1 MGMNNDM
8 QRGINN
14 LQKEKIP
21 LYITSNA
28 GGISE
33 KQETQMLSSK
43 LNVKVNPKSVILSHT
58 PLGAAEMVDYYSDK
72 VVLTAGPTEESCRN
86 IAEEYGYKQYISL
99 LEFLCIYPHS
109 AGFALEWSAPF
120 YDYQYDPE
128 TGEEYADKKQRV

>member
-1 MGMNNDM
+1 MQDQTFAIVSDIDGVIQMGMDNDM

-43 LNVKVNPKSVILSHT
+43 LNVKVL
-58 PLGAAEMVDYYSDK
+58 
-72 VVLTAGPTEESCRN
+72 
-86 IAEEYGYKQYISL
+86 
-99 LEFLCIYPHS
+99 
-109 AGFALEWSAPF
+109 
-120 YDYQYDPE
+120 
-128 TGEEYADKKQRV
+128 